1 MRKTL
6 LLLALAIFA
15 VQICAA
21 QDEESNLW
29 NHEGALGLNMAQSY
43 FENWSAGGTDNVT
56 FVGLAKYNINFKKGN
71 SKWDN
76 ALDLG
81 LGYNYFDLDKKPVKT
96 DDKIDLS
103 SLYGYN
109 LSNDKF
115 FATAEF
121 TFKTQFVDGFDY
133 TKDSTNRI
141 SGFFIPA
148 YFTLGIGAQW
158 VPNKYFSLN
167 VAPVDCRLTIVN
179 DETLADAGSY
189 GVEKAEYDEEG
200 NLKSH
205 GKKTRWELGA
215 QVTAKFEYEIFK
227 NVTFNSKLVAYYDY
241 LRTNEYNAFGEDF
254 QCRIDWDWDNAI
266 VMKVNDWLNCNIS
279 ARLLYDE
286 DILPIKAV
294 FHEENGGYWTDKGF
308 FQFKEVL
315 SVGFSCKL
323 P

>member
-21 QDEESNLW
+21 QDEESKLW

-200 NLKSH
+200 NYTNNKLDLNAHEQYVLKKVLNTQFLRLMKEPIRLMKNASEDDQL
-205 GKKTRWELGA
+205 KYKELM
-215 QVTAKFEYEIFK
+215 E
-227 NVTFNSKLVAYYDY
+227 NL
-241 LRTNEYNAFGEDF
+241 
-254 QCRIDWDWDNAI
+254 
-266 VMKVNDWLNCNIS
+266 LN
-279 ARLLYDE
+279 L
-286 DILPIKAV
+286 K
-294 FHEENGGYWTDKGF
+294 EE
-308 FQFKEVL
+308 E
-315 SVGFSCKL
+315 
-323 P
+323 

>member
-21 QDEESNLW
+21 QDEESKLW

-76 ALDLG
+76 AIDLG

-179 DETLADAGSY
+179 DDSLVENY
-189 GVEKAEYDEEG
+189 GVEK
-200 NLKSH
+200 
-205 GKKTRWELGA
+205 GKNARWELGA

-286 DILPIKAV
+286 DIIPIKAV
-294 FHEENGGYWTDKGF
+294 KHENGYYTNKGF

-315 SVGFSCKL
+315 SVGFSYKL

>member
-1 MRKTL
+1 M
-6 LLLALAIFA
+6 ALAIFA

-21 QDEESNLW
+21 QDEESKLW

-76 ALDLG
+76 AIDLG

-179 DETLADAGSY
+179 DDSLVENY
-189 GVEKAEYDEEG
+189 GVEK
-200 NLKSH
+200 
-205 GKKTRWELGA
+205 GKNARWELGA

-286 DILPIKAV
+286 DIIPIKAV
-294 FHEENGGYWTDKGF
+294 KHENGYYTNKGF

-315 SVGFSCKL
+315 SVGFSYKL